1 MREIQTPAGHA
12 AAVTILNVY
21 GHVFETSGDK
31 LRAAL
36 DDMIAAVPRAP
47 QGQVISLRR
56 GEPRMD

>member
-1 MREIQTPAGHA
+1 MLEIQTLAGHA
-12 AAVTILNVY
+12 SAVTILNVY
-21 GHVFETSGDK
+21 GHVFEMSGDQ

-47 QGQVISLRR
+47 HGQVISLHR

>member
-1 MREIQTPAGHA
+1 MGRPRVRRHH
-12 AAVTILNVY
+12 LNVY
-21 GHVFETSGDK
+21 GHVFEMSGDK

-47 QGQVISLRR
+47 HGQVISLHR

>member
-1 MREIQTPAGHA
+1 MREIQTWAGHA
-12 AAVTILNVY
+12 SVVTILNAY

-47 QGQVISLRR
+47 HGQVVSLPR
-56 GEPRMD
+56 GGPAMD